1 MGVKSA
7 IDRIAQSIANAYA
20 VLKALGAEMPSE
32 QNADNLASTAGTA
45 KVVLYSSQTLTD
57 AQKSQA
63 RGNIG
68 AGTSNFSG
76 SYNDLS
82 NRPSTFTPS
91 THYQAAS
98 TINSGTFAV
107 ARIPDLAASKITA
120 GTFGGEVVASG
131 QTEGSYVLRNSKL
144 SLTAETPSV
153 NGEICWKCK

>member
-57 AQKSQA
+57 AQKTQA
-63 RGNIG
+63 RENIG

-76 SYNDLS
+76 SYNDLM
-82 NRPSTFTPS
+82 NKPTIPSAYTHPS
-91 THYQAAS
+91 THAAS
-98 TINSGTFAV
+98 MISAGTFA
-107 ARIPDLAASKITA
+107 
-120 GTFGGEVVASG
+120 GQVVANSSN
-131 QTEGSYVLRNSKL
+131 QDVSTSLLRNSKL
-144 SLTAETPSV
+144 VLTEETPSV
-153 NGEICWKCK
+153 NGEIYWLCE